1 MKNLVRTYRERRGD
15 SKSHFARMVGVCAS
29 YVTRLEN
36 NDIQPSGEVM
46 FRIADRLNCRIEDII
61 DVGVQKRHVGVAF

>member
-1 MKNLVRTYRERRGD
+1 MKNLVKEFRESRGD
-15 SKSHFARMVGVCAS
+15 SKSHFARMVRVCAS

-46 FRIADRLNCRIEDII
+46 FRIASHFNCRIEDIFKPET
-61 DVGVQKRHVGVAF
+61 VKVRR

>member
-1 MKNLVRTYRERRGD
+1 MLHNLVTQFRERKGV
-15 SKSHFARMVGVCAS
+15 SKAQLARRIRVCAS

-46 FRIADRLNCRIEDII
+46 FRIADYFKCRIEDIFKPETI
-61 DVGVQKRHVGVAF
+61 KVRK

>member
-1 MKNLVRTYRERRGD
+1 MSERLTKARLAREI
-15 SKSHFARMVGVCAS
+15 GVCAS

-46 FRIADRLNCRIEDII
+46 FRIAAHFNCRIEDIFRPETI
-61 DVGVQKRHVGVAF
+61 KVRR

>member
-1 MKNLVRTYRERRGD
+1 MMKNSVTELRERKGV
-15 SKSHFARMVGVCAS
+15 SKSALARKIDVCPS

-46 FRIADRLNCRIEDII
+46 FRIAEYFKCRIED
-61 DVGVQKRHVGVAF
+61 VFKPEMPSGRK